1 MQITPPFFAPY
12 RQKKEDFFMSEK
24 KVGKR
29 LLTWVLALV
38 MTLSLLPL
46 NVLAAETDGQPNS
59 FVEKTDGAVN
69 IKKSVSKDGSELT
82 LEAWVTDEMST
93 MQTYVPMDIVL
104 VLDVSGSMDDPTESY
119 DYQKTKE
126 TEWASSDIYW
136 ASETYYAKLDDEYYR
151 VSYKRTH
158 VDGHWDNYQWIPGYD
173 QYWLEANGQPIG
185 KVVSGFWDTSYS
197 GVLYTYSK
205 VTGTQT
211 KLQAMQKA
219 VNSFIDSV
227 AAKKDGDKAV
237 DHKIGIVKFSGEKSD
252 STGNTTYTESG
263 LFYTHTYNHTQ
274 VLEKLTEVTTGAE
287 QLKSSVNSLTAAGC
301 TSADY
306 GMEKAA
312 ELLNKRNGDAAK
324 RPAVVIMFTD
334 GEPNRD
340 SGYDKA
346 VAGAAVKAAK
356 GLKDKGI
363 KVYTIGMFG
372 DANQSDTN
380 NKFNQYMHGV
390 SSNYPNAVND
400 KNSSSGVNLG
410 TRASGN
416 YYFAAA
422 NAGELDK
429 IFQSIGQEVS
439 SLKLDVG
446 TDTVLSDTLS
456 SYFELNAP
464 EGAENSGIT
473 VMMANIAND
482 GNSWENATD
491 ASGVKVAITGG
502 KTIKVTGF
510 DYKANAV
517 TKHTDGTY
525 TGAKLIITIPIKP
538 NPDAAWEAGTKNYP
552 TNETTGDKQAGLIYK
567 DETGR
572 EAKTLLDE
580 SPTVQQT
587 AYTVEFKT
595 DGNGTLS
602 GTTTYTVLAGTKWD
616 DKITAPPTPQ
626 AKNDDFTFDQW
637 SPALPTD
644 NPSID
649 SNLIYTATFK
659 SAKASYK
666 VEHYLQNL
674 DNDEYTLKDT
684 EANLSGT
691 IDTQVTAEPKTTYT
705 GFTYSDEASTDT
717 KSGIV
722 MEDGELTLKL
732 YYTRNTHQVIYK
744 ITGSYFANEAY
755 AKQENIKY
763 GAPLTLISDDMA
775 QSGYEWRG
783 WSSLPETMPDEDVTV
798 TGSYT
803 AADGTDYTV
812 EHYLEN
818 LNGGFTLEETES
830 LKAKTDEAVTATE
843 KSYTGFTFD
852 KTVEGTVQSGT
863 VDAGGSLVLKLY
875 YTRNSYKVTYSYDGT
890 APDDA
895 TPSLPEEASFKYGAS
910 VTVADLPTSETHDFN
925 GWNTSDAEISSNQFT
940 MPAKDVALTGHWTTK
955 EIEPTTVTVNFKIV
969 GGTWNDDDTIP
980 KSVEVTLTNG
990 EGSLANVTIP
1000 TGKPDDKHEG
1010 TGTWSN
1016 NAEISGD
1023 PSPDT
1028 VITQNTT
1035 FTLTFDAKETEP
1047 PTPGTIQL
1055 GEFISKN
1062 FESRYGAST
1071 EETFR
1076 AYATVTPY
1084 FVNASEQPAEPEQS
1098 TAPEQPGQSEQQP
1111 ATPSETPEPE
1121 VIEVSDNLTLDDGP
1135 YEYEGSV
1142 TLKAGYSK
1150 QFTFEEISLRA
1161 GTYRVEVYERD
1172 DGKDN
1177 IVYDDTTYSFTLTV
1191 VEKDGGTV
1199 ASASNFKSC
1208 AEDSNE
1214 WISMDSAEKVEF
1226 TNVYTY
1232 RRPHHPRPKPTV
1244 EIEDDDALG
1253 LNTTDHFAYIVGYGN
1268 GEVRPQNNITRAEVA
1283 TIFFR
1288 LLTDDVRDEN
1298 LTKTNRYSDV
1308 TRADWYNTAVSTLSS
1323 MGIITGYPDG
1333 TFRPNAA
1340 ITRAEFAAIAARF
1353 DSNGDKTTA
1362 KFSDIANHWA
1372 KDEISIAYN
1381 NGWINGYP
1389 NGTFGPQR
1397 DITRAETMT
1406 LVNRV
1411 LNRLP
1416 ETEEDLLPNMVTWTD
1431 NADKNAWYYLAVQ
1444 EATNSHYYKFKTNSK
1459 YEKWTELRETR
1470 DWTQLEK

>member
-1 MQITPPFFAPY
+1 
-12 RQKKEDFFMSEK
+12 MSEK

-29 LLTWVLALV
+29 LLTWVLVLV

-46 NVLAAETDGQPNS
+46 NVLAAEVDGQSNS
-59 FVEKTDGAVN
+59 SVEKTDGAVN
-69 IKKSVSKDGSELT
+69 IKKSVSDEGSELT
-82 LEAWVTDEMST
+82 LEAWVTDEKST

-104 VLDVSGSMDDPTESY
+104 VLDVSGSMDEKITSY
-119 DYQKTKE
+119 AYQKTKKDK
-126 TEWASSDIYW
+126 WAPSNIDR
-136 ASETYYAKLDDEYYR
+136 ARETYYAELDGKYYP
-151 VSYKRTH
+151 VSYKHTRVGRYH
-158 VDGHWDNYQWIPGYD
+158 N
-173 QYWLEANGQPIG
+173 QYWLEANGQIIG
-185 KVVSGFWDTSYS
+185 EKVSGYWDTSYH
-197 GVLYTYSK
+197 GVLYTYNET
-205 VTGTQT
+205 TGTQT

-227 AAKKDGDKAV
+227 AGQKDGDDPVA
-237 DHKIGIVKFSGEKSD
+237 HRIGIVKFSGEKSD
-252 STGNTTYTESG
+252 SIGNTTYEEG
-263 LFYTHTYNHTQ
+263 ILFTQTYNHTQ
-274 VLEKLTEVTTGAE
+274 VLKELTDVTTGAG

-306 GMEKAA
+306 GMEKATGI
-312 ELLNKRNGDAAK
+312 LNGRKGNDAK

-372 DANQSDTN
+372 DANPSDTN

-482 GNSWENATD
+482 GNSWENATP
-491 ASGVKVAITGG
+491 ASGVDVAITDG

-517 TKHTDGTY
+517 TKRTDGTY
-525 TGAKLIITIPIKP
+525 SGAKLIITIPIKP

-567 DETGR
+567 DEAGR
-572 EAKTLLDE
+572 EAKTLLDK

-587 AYTVEFKT
+587 AYTVTFVAGE
-595 DGNGTLS
+595 NGRLTGETS
-602 GTTTYTVLAGTKWD
+602 YTVLAGTKWK
-616 DKITAPPTPQ
+616 DKITVPNYQ
-626 AKNDDFTFDQW
+626 ANEDFTFDQW
-637 SPALPTD
+637 TPALPTD

-649 SNLIYTATFK
+649 SNLTYTATFK

-674 DNDEYTLKDT
+674 DDEGYKLEDT
-684 EANLSGT
+684 DENLSGT
-691 IDTQVTAEPKTTYT
+691 IGTQVMAAPKTYT
-705 GFTYSDEASTDT
+705 GFTYSDQVSTMT
-717 KSGIV
+717 KSGTV
-722 MEDGELTLKL
+722 TEDGELTLKL
-732 YYTRNTHQVIYK
+732 YYTRNTHNVIYQ
-744 ITGSYFANEAY
+744 ITGSYFANEEY

-775 QSGYEWRG
+775 KSGYEWSG
-783 WSSLPETMPDEDVTV
+783 WSSLPETMPDADVIV

-803 AADGTDYTV
+803 AADDTDYTV

-818 LNGGFTLEETES
+818 LDGSFTLEETEY
-830 LKAKTDEAVTATE
+830 LNAKTDTDVTATE

-852 KTVEGTVQSGT
+852 SSVAGTVQSGK
-863 VDAGGSLVLKLY
+863 VDAEGSLVLKLY
-875 YTRNSYKVTYSYDGT
+875 YTRNSYKVTYSYDGA

-895 TPSLPEEASFKYGAS
+895 TPPLPEEASFEYGAS
-910 VTVADLPTSETHDFN
+910 VTVAALPTSETHNFN
-925 GWNTSDAEISSNQFT
+925 GWNTSDAAISNNQFI
-940 MPAKDVALTGHWTTK
+940 MPAKDVALTGHWTAK

-969 GGTWNDDDTIP
+969 GGTWDDDDTIP
-980 KSVEVTLTNG
+980 KTVEVTLTNG

-1055 GEFISKN
+1055 GDFIYKN

-1071 EETFR
+1071 EETFY

-1084 FVNASEQPAEPEQS
+1084 FVNASEQPTEQPIEPEQS
-1098 TAPEQPGQSEQQP
+1098 DEPEQPAAPEQQP
-1111 ATPSETPEPE
+1111 
-1121 VIEVSDNLTLDDGP
+1121 VIEVSDSLTLDDGLVQC
-1135 YEYEGSV
+1135 EGSV
-1142 TLKAGYSK
+1142 TLKAGYSDSFK
-1150 QFTFEEISLRA
+1150 FEEISLPV
-1161 GTYRVEVYERD
+1161 GTYHVEVYERD
-1172 DGKDN
+1172 DGSNN
-1177 IVYDDTTYSFTLTV
+1177 IVYDDTTYFFTLTV

-1199 ASASNFKSC
+1199 ASASDFVFC
-1208 AEDSNE
+1208 AEDSKE
-1214 WISMDSAEKVEF
+1214 WIPMDSAEKVEF

-1308 TRADWYNTAVSTLSS
+1308 AATSWYNTAVSTLSS

-1381 NGWINGYP
+1381 NGWITGYP
-1389 NGTFGPQR
+1389 DGTFGPQR

-1416 ETEEDLLPNMVTWTD
+1416 ETEDDLLPNMTVWTD
-1431 NADKNAWYYLAVQ
+1431 NANPNAWYYLAVQ

>member
-1 MQITPPFFAPY
+1 
-12 RQKKEDFFMSEK
+12 MSEK

-29 LLTWVLALV
+29 LLTWVLVLV

-46 NVLAAETDGQPNS
+46 NVLAAEVDGQSNS
-59 FVEKTDGAVN
+59 SVEKTDGAVN
-69 IKKSVSKDGSELT
+69 IKKSVSDEGSELT
-82 LEAWVTDEMST
+82 LEAWVTDEKST

-104 VLDVSGSMDDPTESY
+104 VLDVSGSMDEKITSY
-119 DYQKTKE
+119 AYQKTKKDK
-126 TEWASSDIYW
+126 WALSNIDR
-136 ASETYYAKLDDEYYR
+136 ARETYYAELDGKYYP
-151 VSYKRTH
+151 VSYKHTRVGRYH
-158 VDGHWDNYQWIPGYD
+158 N
-173 QYWLEANGQPIG
+173 QYWLEANGQIIG
-185 KVVSGFWDTSYS
+185 EKVSGYWDTSYH
-197 GVLYTYSK
+197 GVLYTYNET
-205 VTGTQT
+205 TGTQT

-227 AAKKDGDKAV
+227 AGQKDGDDPVA
-237 DHKIGIVKFSGEKSD
+237 HRIGIVKFSGKKSD
-252 STGNTTYTESG
+252 SIGNTTYEEG
-263 LFYTHTYNHTQ
+263 ILFTQTYNHTQ
-274 VLEKLTEVTTGAE
+274 VLKELTDVTTGAG

-306 GMEKAA
+306 GMEKATGI
-312 ELLNKRNGDAAK
+312 LNGRKGNDAK

-372 DANQSDTN
+372 DANPSDTN

-473 VMMANIAND
+473 VKKADIASN
-482 GNSWENATD
+482 GQSWKNAIA
-491 ASGVKVAITGG
+491 ASGVDVTITDG
-502 KTIKVTGF
+502 KEINVTGF

-525 TGAKLIITIPIKP
+525 SGAKLIITIPIKP

-552 TNETTGDKQAGLIYK
+552 TNETTNGKQAGLIYK
-567 DETGR
+567 DEAGR
-572 EAKTLLDE
+572 EAKTLLNE

-595 DGNGTLS
+595 DGNGTLN
-602 GTTTYTVLAGTKWD
+602 GTTTYTVLAGTKWND
-616 DKITAPPTPQ
+616 NNITPPEPAP
-626 AKNDDFTFDQW
+626 NSDDFTFDQW
-637 SPALPTD
+637 SPALPTN

-649 SNLIYTATFK
+649 SNLTYTATFK

-674 DNDEYTLKDT
+674 DNDEYTLEDT

-691 IDTQVTAEPKTTYT
+691 IGTQVKAEPKTYT
-705 GFTYSDEASTDT
+705 GFTYSDQVSTMT
-717 KSGIV
+717 KSGTV
-722 MEDGELTLKL
+722 TEDGELTLKL
-732 YYTRNTHQVIYK
+732 YYTRNTHNVIYQ
-744 ITGSYFANEAY
+744 ITGSYFANEEY

-763 GAPLTLISDDMA
+763 GAPLTPINNNMSK
-775 QSGYEWRG
+775 SGYEWSG
-783 WSSLPETMPDEDVTV
+783 WSSLPATMPDDDVTV
-798 TGSYT
+798 TGYYT
-803 AADGTDYTV
+803 AADGTDYQV

-830 LKAKTDEAVTATE
+830 LNAKTDTDVTATE

-852 KTVEGTVQSGT
+852 SSVAGTVQSGK
-863 VDAGGSLVLKLY
+863 VDAEGSLVLKLY
-875 YTRNSYKVTYSYDGT
+875 YTRNSYKVTYSYDGA

-895 TPSLPEEASFKYGAS
+895 TPSLPGEDSFKYGAS
-910 VTVADLPTSETHDFN
+910 VTVADLPTSETHNFN
-925 GWNTSDAEISSNQFT
+925 GWNTSDAEISNNHFT

-955 EIEPTTVTVNFKIV
+955 EIEPTYVTVTVNYYQDDLTGTPIGTETMTAAV
-969 GGTWNDDDTIP
+969 GDTITLNNVNAP
-980 KSVEVTLTNG
+980 TLNAYQPDGYKSGVQQEKPYKVTGDNDVI
-990 EGSLANVTIP
+990 NVLYT
-1000 TGKPDDKHEG
+1000 K
-1010 TGTWSN
+1010 
-1016 NAEISGD
+1016 
-1023 PSPDT
+1023 
-1028 VITQNTT
+1028 
-1035 FTLTFDAKETEP
+1035 L
-1047 PTPGTIQL
+1047 GTIQL
-1055 GEFISKN
+1055 GEFIFKN

-1071 EETFR
+1071 EETFY
-1076 AYATVTPY
+1076 AYATVTPIKKTS
-1084 FVNASEQPAEPEQS
+1084 AESAESEQVEQFEQSAPSSEAPAPEQS
-1098 TAPEQPGQSEQQP
+1098 GELKQSAPSSETPAPEQSGKPEQSGP
-1111 ATPSETPEPE
+1111 SSETPEPE
-1121 VIEVSDNLTLDDGP
+1121 QQPVIEVSGSLTLNDDLVK
-1135 YEYEGSV
+1135 YEGSV
-1142 TLKAGYSK
+1142 TLKAGYSNSK

-1161 GTYRVEVYERD
+1161 GKYYVEVYERD
-1172 DGKDN
+1172 DGNDN
-1177 IVYDDTTYSFTLTV
+1177 VVYDDTTYSFTLTV
-1191 VEKDGGTV
+1191 NEDGTYR
-1199 ASASNFKSC
+1199 ASDFAFC
-1208 AEDSNE
+1208 AEGNGE
-1214 WISMDSAEKVEF
+1214 FVPMKNATKVEF
-1226 TNVYTY
+1226 TNEYTY

-1308 TRADWYNTAVSTLSS
+1308 AATSWYNTAVSTLSS

-1353 DSNGDKTTA
+1353 DNDGDKTAA
-1362 KFSDIANHWA
+1362 KFSDIATHWA

-1381 NGWINGYP
+1381 NGWITGYP

-1411 LNRLP
+1411 LNRQP
-1416 ETEEDLLPNMVTWTD
+1416 ETEDDLLPNMTVWTD
-1431 NADKNAWYYLAVQ
+1431 NANPKAWYYLAVQ

-1470 DWTQLEK
+1470 DWTLLEK

>member
-1 MQITPPFFAPY
+1 
-12 RQKKEDFFMSEK
+12 MSEK

-29 LLTWVLALV
+29 LLTWVLVLV

-46 NVLAAETDGQPNS
+46 NVLAAEVDGQSNS

-69 IKKSVSKDGSELT
+69 IKKSVSDDGSNLT
-82 LEAWVTDEMST
+82 LEAWVTDEKST

-104 VLDVSGSMDDPTESY
+104 VLDVSGSMDEKITSY
-119 DYQKTKE
+119 AYQKTKKDK
-126 TEWASSDIYW
+126 WAPSNIDR
-136 ASETYYAKLDDEYYR
+136 ARETYYAELDGKYYP
-151 VSYKRTH
+151 VSYKHTRVGRYH
-158 VDGHWDNYQWIPGYD
+158 N
-173 QYWLEANGQPIG
+173 QYWLEANGQIIG
-185 KVVSGFWDTSYS
+185 EKVSGYWDTSYH
-197 GVLYTYSK
+197 GVLYTYNET
-205 VTGTQT
+205 TGTQT

-227 AAKKDGDKAV
+227 AGQKDGDDPVA
-237 DHKIGIVKFSGEKSD
+237 HRIGIVKFSGEKSD
-252 STGNTTYTESG
+252 SIGNNTYEEG
-263 LFYTHTYNHTQ
+263 FLFPQMYNYTQ
-274 VLEKLTEVTTGAE
+274 VLKGLTDVTTGAK
-287 QLKSSVNSLTAAGC
+287 QLKNSVNSLKAAGC

-312 ELLNKRNGDAAK
+312 DILKDRKGDDAN

-372 DANQSDTN
+372 DANPSDTN

-473 VMMANIAND
+473 VTKAAIASN
-482 GNSWENATD
+482 GQSWENATA
-491 ASGVKVAITGG
+491 ASDVSVTITGG
-502 KTIKVTGF
+502 KKIDVTGF

-538 NPDAAWEAGTKNYP
+538 NPNAAWEAGTKNYP
-552 TNETTGDKQAGLIYK
+552 TNETTNGKQAGLIYK
-567 DETGR
+567 DEAGR
-572 EAKTLLDE
+572 EAKTLLDK

-587 AYTVEFKT
+587 AYTVTFVAGE
-595 DGNGTLS
+595 NGRLTGETS
-602 GTTTYTVLAGTKWD
+602 YTVLAGTKWK
-616 DKITAPPTPQ
+616 DKITVPNYQ
-626 AKNDDFTFDQW
+626 ANEDFTFDQW
-637 SPALPTD
+637 TPALPTD

-649 SNLIYTATFK
+649 SNLTYTATFK

-674 DNDEYTLKDT
+674 DDEGYKLEDT
-684 EANLSGT
+684 DENLSGT
-691 IDTQVTAEPKTTYT
+691 IGTQVMAAPKTYT
-705 GFTYSDEASTDT
+705 GFTYSDQVSTMT
-717 KSGIV
+717 KSGTV
-722 MEDGELTLKL
+722 TEDGELTLKL
-732 YYTRNTHQVIYK
+732 YYTRNTHNVIYQ
-744 ITGSYFANEAY
+744 ITGSYFANEEY

-775 QSGYEWRG
+775 KSGYEWSG
-783 WSSLPETMPDEDVTV
+783 WSSLPETMPDADVIV

-803 AADGTDYTV
+803 ATDDTDYTV

-818 LNGGFTLEETES
+818 LDGSFTLKETEY
-830 LKAKTDEAVTATE
+830 LNAKTDTDVTATE

-852 KTVEGTVQSGT
+852 SSVAGTVQSGK
-863 VDAGGSLVLKLY
+863 VDAEGSLVLKLY
-875 YTRNSYKVTYSYDGT
+875 YTRNSYKVTYSYDGA

-895 TPSLPEEASFKYGAS
+895 TPPLPEEASFEYGAS
-910 VTVADLPTSETHDFN
+910 VTVAALPTSETHNFN
-925 GWNTSDAEISSNQFT
+925 GWNTSDAAISNNQFI
-940 MPAKDVALTGHWTTK
+940 MPAKDVALTGHWTAK

-969 GGTWNDDDTIP
+969 GGTWDDNTIP
-980 KSVEVTLTNG
+980 TSVEVTLTNG
-990 EGSLANVTIP
+990 KGSLANVTIP
-1000 TGKPDDKHEG
+1000 TGKPDGEHEG

-1055 GEFISKN
+1055 GDFIFKN

-1071 EETFR
+1071 EETFY
-1076 AYATVTPY
+1076 AYATVTPDSS
-1084 FVNASEQPAEPEQS
+1084 VEIQLSDESAELGQPIEPEQPTEPAQPAEPEQP
-1098 TAPEQPGQSEQQP
+1098 AEPAQPAEPEQPAEPKQP
-1111 ATPSETPEPE
+1111 AEPE
-1121 VIEVSDNLTLDDGP
+1121 QPTEQPTEQPDSPTEFRATSIQNNKL
-1135 YEYEGSV
+1135 YEGSV
-1142 TLKAGYSK
+1142 NLKTGESK
-1150 QFTFEEISLRA
+1150 QFTFEGISLPA
-1161 GTYRVEVYERD
+1161 GTYRVEVFERD

-1177 IVYDDTTYSFTLTV
+1177 IVYDDTTYSFILTV
-1191 VEKDGGTV
+1191 NEDGTYRANDFV
-1199 ASASNFKSC
+1199 FC
-1208 AEDSNE
+1208 AEGNGKLVPME
-1214 WISMDSAEKVEF
+1214 NATKVEF
-1226 TNVYTY
+1226 TNEYTY

-1353 DSNGDKTTA
+1353 DNDGDKTAA
-1362 KFSDIANHWA
+1362 KFSDIATHWA

-1381 NGWINGYP
+1381 NGWISGYP
-1389 NGTFGPQR
+1389 NSTFGPQR

-1411 LNRLP
+1411 LNRQP
-1416 ETEEDLLPNMVTWTD
+1416 ETEDDLLPNMTVWTD
-1431 NADKNAWYYLAVQ
+1431 NANPKAWYYLAVQ
-1444 EATNSHYYKFKTNSK
+1444 EATNSHYYEFKTNSQ

>member
-1 MQITPPFFAPY
+1 
-12 RQKKEDFFMSEK
+12 MSEK

-29 LLTWVLALV
+29 LLTWVLVLV

-46 NVLAAETDGQPNS
+46 NVLAAEVDGQPKS
-59 FVEKTDGAVN
+59 SVEKTDGAVN
-69 IKKSVSKDGSELT
+69 IKKSVSEEGSELT
-82 LEAWVTDEMST
+82 LEAWVTDEKST

-104 VLDVSGSMDDPTESY
+104 VLDVSGSMDEKTESY
-119 DYQKTKE
+119 AYQKTEK
-126 TEWASSDIYW
+126 TKWTPSDIRW
-136 ASETYYAKLDDEYYR
+136 ASETFYAKLDGEYYP
-151 VSYKRTH
+151 VSYKHTR
-158 VDGHWDNYQWIPGYD
+158 VDGHWDHYQWIPGYD
-173 QYWLEANGQPIG
+173 QYWLEANGQMIG
-185 KVVSGFWDTSYS
+185 KKVSGFLETFYRGD
-197 GVLYTYSK
+197 LYTYSK

-237 DHKIGIVKFSGEKSD
+237 DHKIGIVKFSGNKSD
-252 STGNTTYTESG
+252 SIGNTTYRKSG
-263 LFYTHTYNHTQ
+263 YTYNHTQ
-274 VLEKLTEVTTGAE
+274 VLKGLTDVTTGAK
-287 QLKSSVNSLTAAGC
+287 QLKSSVDSLKAAGC

-306 GMEKAA
+306 GMEKAT

-334 GEPNRD
+334 GEPTRKSD
-340 SGYDKA
+340 YDKG
-346 VAGAAVKAAK
+346 VAGAAVEAAK

-372 DANQSDTN
+372 EANPSDTSN
-380 NKFNQYMHGV
+380 EFNQYMHGV

-416 YYFAAA
+416 YYFAAT

-446 TDTVLSDTLS
+446 KNTVLSDTLS
-456 SYFELNAP
+456 SYFELKAP

-482 GNSWENATD
+482 GNSWENATP
-491 ASGVKVAITGG
+491 ASDVSVTITDG

-517 TKHTDGTY
+517 TKRTDGTY
-525 TGAKLIITIPIKP
+525 SGAKLIITIPIKP
-538 NPDAAWEAGTKNYP
+538 NPDAAWEADTKNYP

-567 DETGR
+567 DEAGR
-572 EAKTLLDE
+572 EAKTLLDK

-587 AYTVEFKT
+587 AYTVTF
-595 DGNGTLS
+595 
-602 GTTTYTVLAGTKWD
+602 VAG
-616 DKITAPPTPQ
+616 
-626 AKNDDFTFDQW
+626 
-637 SPALPTD
+637 
-644 NPSID
+644 
-649 SNLIYTATFK
+649 
-659 SAKASYK
+659 
-666 VEHYLQNL
+666 
-674 DNDEYTLKDT
+674 
-684 EANLSGT
+684 
-691 IDTQVTAEPKTTYT
+691 
-705 GFTYSDEASTDT
+705 
-717 KSGIV
+717 
-722 MEDGELTLKL
+722 
-732 YYTRNTHQVIYK
+732 
-744 ITGSYFANEAY
+744 
-755 AKQENIKY
+755 EN
-763 GAPLTLISDDMA
+763 
-775 QSGYEWRG
+775 
-783 WSSLPETMPDEDVTV
+783 
-798 TGSYT
+798 
-803 AADGTDYTV
+803 
-812 EHYLEN
+812 
-818 LNGGFTLEETES
+818 
-830 LKAKTDEAVTATE
+830 
-843 KSYTGFTFD
+843 
-852 KTVEGTVQSGT
+852 
-863 VDAGGSLVLKLY
+863 
-875 YTRNSYKVTYSYDGT
+875 
-890 APDDA
+890 
-895 TPSLPEEASFKYGAS
+895 
-910 VTVADLPTSETHDFN
+910 
-925 GWNTSDAEISSNQFT
+925 
-940 MPAKDVALTGHWTTK
+940 
-955 EIEPTTVTVNFKIV
+955 
-969 GGTWNDDDTIP
+969 
-980 KSVEVTLTNG
+980 
-990 EGSLANVTIP
+990 GSLAGETSHTVL
-1000 TGKPDDKHEG
+1000 KG
-1010 TGTWSN
+1010 TAWS
-1016 NAEISGD
+1016 EI
-1023 PSPDT
+1023 T
-1028 VITQNTT
+1028 V
-1035 FTLTFDAKETEP
+1035 
-1047 PTPGTIQL
+1047 PTPSANSGYKFKDWTPEFPEAITESKTYTANFETDNGDFGTIQL
-1055 GEFISKN
+1055 GDFIYKN

-1071 EETFR
+1071 EETFY

-1084 FVNASEQPAEPEQS
+1084 FVYAPEQPAEPEQTEQS
-1098 TAPEQPGQSEQQP
+1098 EQVGEPEQSSEPEQPAAPEQPGQSEQQPGQSEQQP
-1111 ATPSETPEPE
+1111 ATPSETPASEQQP
-1121 VIEVSDNLTLDDGP
+1121 VIEVSNSLTLDDGLVK
-1135 YEYEGSV
+1135 YEGSV
-1142 TLKAGYSK
+1142 KLKTGYSNPFK
-1150 QFTFEEISLRA
+1150 FEEISLTE
-1161 GTYRVEVYERD
+1161 GTYRVEVHEHD

-1177 IVYDDTTYSFTLTV
+1177 IVYDDTTYFFILTV
-1191 VEKDGGTV
+1191 DEDGSY
-1199 ASASNFKSC
+1199 SASDFAFC

-1214 WISMDSAEKVEF
+1214 RIPMDSAEKVEF
-1226 TNVYTY
+1226 TNEYTY

-1353 DSNGDKTTA
+1353 DNDGDKTAA
-1362 KFSDIANHWA
+1362 KFSDIATHWA
-1372 KDEISIAYN
+1372 RDEISIAYN

-1411 LNRLP
+1411 LNRQP
-1416 ETEEDLLPNMVTWTD
+1416 ETEDDLLPNMTVWTD
-1431 NADKNAWYYLAVQ
+1431 NANPNAWYYLAVQ

>member
-1 MQITPPFFAPY
+1 
-12 RQKKEDFFMSEK
+12 MSEK

-29 LLTWVLALV
+29 LLTWVLVLV

-46 NVLAAETDGQPNS
+46 NVLAEEADGQPNS

-69 IKKSVSKDGSELT
+69 IKKSVSDDGTNLT

-104 VLDVSGSMDDPTESY
+104 VLDVSGSMDDKIESY
-119 DYQKTKE
+119 AYQKANKTN
-126 TEWASSDIYW
+126 WAPSDIRW
-136 ASETYYAKLDDEYYR
+136 ASETYYAELGGEYYP
-151 VSYKRTH
+151 VSYKHTR
-158 VDGHWDNYQWIPGYD
+158 VDGHWDNYQWIPGYN
-173 QYWLEANGQPIG
+173 QYWLEANNGQTIG
-185 KVVSGFWDTSYS
+185 EVVSGLWDTSYS
-197 GVLYTYSK
+197 GVLYTYNK
-205 VTGTQT
+205 TTGTQT

-227 AAKKDGDKAV
+227 AGQKDGNDPVA
-237 DHKIGIVKFSGEKSD
+237 HKIGIVKFSGEKSD
-252 STGNTTYTESG
+252 SIGNTTYKEG
-263 LFYTHTYNHTQ
+263 ILFTQTYNHTQ
-274 VLEKLTEVTTGAE
+274 VLKELTDVTTGAK
-287 QLKSSVNSLTAAGC
+287 QLKNSVNSLKAAGC

-312 ELLNKRNGDAAK
+312 DILKDRKGDDAN

-372 DANQSDTN
+372 DANPSDTN

-464 EGAENSGIT
+464 EGAENSCIT
-473 VMMANIAND
+473 FTKADIASN
-482 GNSWENATD
+482 GQSWKNATA
-491 ASGVKVAITGG
+491 ASDVKVTITDG

-587 AYTVEFKT
+587 AYTVKFVAGE
-595 DGNGTLS
+595 NGSLTGETS
-602 GTTTYTVLAGTKWD
+602 YTVLAGTKWN
-616 DKITAPPTPQ
+616 DKITVPPTPQ
-626 AKNDDFTFDQW
+626 ANEDFTFDQW
-637 SPALPTD
+637 TPVLPTD

-649 SNLIYTATFK
+649 SDLTYTAKFK
-659 SAKASYK
+659 SAKSSYK
-666 VEHYLQNL
+666 VEHYLEEL
-674 DNDEYTLKDT
+674 DSSFKLKAT
-684 EANLSGT
+684 ETPTAKTNTEVTAMPKPYDGFKWDSSVNGTVQSGT
-691 IDTQVTAEPKTTYT
+691 VT
-705 GFTYSDEASTDT
+705 
-717 KSGIV
+717 
-722 MEDGELTLKL
+722 EDGSLTLKL
-732 YYTRNTHQVIYK
+732 YYTRNSHNVIYQ
-744 ITGSYFANEAY
+744 ITGSYFANEEY

-763 GAPLTLISDDMA
+763 GAPLTPISDNMSK
-775 QSGYEWRG
+775 SGYEWSG
-783 WSSLPETMPDEDVTV
+783 WSSLPETMPDADVIV

-803 AADGTDYTV
+803 AADDTDYTV
-812 EHYLEN
+812 EHHLEN
-818 LNGGFTLEETES
+818 LDGSFTLEETES
-830 LKAKTDEAVTATE
+830 LKAKTDAEVTATA

-852 KTVEGTVQSGT
+852 SSVAGTVQSGK
-863 VDAGGSLVLKLY
+863 VDAEDSLVLKLY

-895 TPSLPEEASFKYGAS
+895 TPSLPGEDSFKYGAS
-910 VTVADLPTSETHDFN
+910 VTVADLPTSETHNFN
-925 GWNTSDAEISSNQFT
+925 GWNTSDAEISNNQFT
-940 MPAKDVALTGHWTTK
+940 MPATDVELTGHWTAK
-955 EIEPTTVTVNFKIV
+955 EIEPTYVTVTVNYYQDDLTGEPIGTETMTAAV
-969 GGTWNDDDTIP
+969 GDTI
-980 KSVEVTLTNG
+980 TLN
-990 EGSLANVTIP
+990 NVTSP
-1000 TGKPDDKHEG
+1000 TLNAHKPDGYKPG
-1010 TGTWSN
+1010 VQVV
-1016 NAEISGD
+1016 D
-1023 PSPDT
+1023 PYK
-1028 VITQNTT
+1028 VIDDENVIKILYTK
-1035 FTLTFDAKETEP
+1035 L
-1047 PTPGTIQL
+1047 GTIQL
-1055 GEFISKN
+1055 GDFIYKN

-1071 EETFR
+1071 EETFY
-1076 AYATVTPY
+1076 AYATVTP
-1084 FVNASEQPAEPEQS
+1084 FNDTSAESAEPEQVEQS
-1098 TAPEQPGQSEQQP
+1098 EQSAPSSEAPAPEQPGQSEQQPGQSEQQP
-1111 ATPSETPEPE
+1111 ATPSETPASEQQP
-1121 VIEVSDNLTLDDGP
+1121 VIEVSESLTLDDDLVQC
-1135 YEYEGSV
+1135 EGSV
-1142 TLKAGYSK
+1142 TLKAGYSNSK

-1161 GTYRVEVYERD
+1161 GKYYVEVYERD
-1172 DGKDN
+1172 DGNDN
-1177 IVYDDTTYSFTLTV
+1177 IVYDDTTYSFTLAV
-1191 VEKDGGTV
+1191 NEDGTY
-1199 ASASNFKSC
+1199 SASGFAFC
-1208 AEDSNE
+1208 AEDSKE
-1214 WISMDSAEKVEF
+1214 WIPMDSAEKVEF
-1226 TNVYTY
+1226 TNEYTY

-1362 KFSDIANHWA
+1362 KFSDIATHWA

-1411 LNRLP
+1411 LNRQP
-1416 ETEEDLLPNMVTWTD
+1416 ETEEDLLPNMTVWTD
-1431 NADKNAWYYLAVQ
+1431 NANPKAWYYLAVQ
-1444 EATNSHYYKFKTNSK
+1444 EATNSHYYEFKTNSQ

-1470 DWTQLEK
+1470 DWTLLEK

>member
-1 MQITPPFFAPY
+1 
-12 RQKKEDFFMSEK
+12 MSEK

-29 LLTWVLALV
+29 LLTWVLVLV

-46 NVLAAETDGQPNS
+46 NVLAAEVDGQSNS
-59 FVEKTDGAVN
+59 SVEKTDGAVN
-69 IKKSVSKDGSELT
+69 IKKSVSDEGSELT
-82 LEAWVTDEMST
+82 LEAWVTDEKST

-104 VLDVSGSMDDPTESY
+104 VLDVSGSMDEKTESY
-119 DYQKTKE
+119 AYQKTEK
-126 TEWASSDIYW
+126 TKWTPSDIRW
-136 ASETYYAKLDDEYYR
+136 ASETFYAKLDGEYYP
-151 VSYKRTH
+151 VSYKHTR
-158 VDGHWDNYQWIPGYD
+158 VDGHWDHYQWIPGYD
-173 QYWLEANGQPIG
+173 QYWLEANGQTIG
-185 KVVSGFWDTSYS
+185 EVVSGLWDTSYS

-205 VTGTQT
+205 QT

-227 AAKKDGDKAV
+227 AAKKDGNKAV
-237 DHKIGIVKFSGEKSD
+237 AHRIGIVKFSGEKSA
-252 STGNTTYTESG
+252 TIGNTTYVDYLG
-263 LFYTHTYNHTQ
+263 RTYNHTQ
-274 VLEKLTEVTTGAE
+274 VLIGLTDVTTGAE
-287 QLKSSVNSLTAAGC
+287 QLKSSVSSLEAAGC

-306 GMEKAA
+306 GMEKAT

-334 GEPNRD
+334 GEPNRS
-340 SGYDKA
+340 SGYNKT

-372 DANQSDTN
+372 EANPSDTS

-400 KNSSSGVNLG
+400 KKFSSGVNLG
-410 TRASGN
+410 ARASGN

-446 TDTVLSDTLS
+446 KDTVLSDTLS

-464 EGAENSGIT
+464 EGAENSNIT
-473 VMMANIAND
+473 VKKAAIAND
-482 GNSWENATD
+482 GKSWENATD
-491 ASGVKVAITGG
+491 ASGVNVAITDG

-517 TKHTDGTY
+517 TKRTDGTY

-538 NPDAAWEAGTKNYP
+538 NPNAAWEAGTKNYP
-552 TNETTGDKQAGLIYK
+552 TNETTNGKQAGLIYK

-572 EAKTLLDE
+572 EAKTLLNE

-595 DGNGTLS
+595 DGNGTLN
-602 GTTTYTVLAGTKWD
+602 GTTTYTVLAGTKWND
-616 DKITAPPTPQ
+616 NKIIAPDYQ
-626 AKNDDFTFDQW
+626 GNEDFTFDQW

-644 NPSID
+644 NPSIN
-649 SNLIYTATFK
+649 SNLTYTATFK
-659 SAKASYK
+659 SSKASYK

-722 MEDGELTLKL
+722 TEDGELTLKL

-744 ITGSYFANEAY
+744 ITGSNFANQEY

-763 GAPLTLISDDMA
+763 GAPLTLISNNMA
-775 QSGYEWRG
+775 KPDYEWSG
-783 WSSLPETMPDEDVTV
+783 WSSLPETMPDADVIV

-803 AADGTDYTV
+803 AADDADYTV

-818 LNGGFTLEETES
+818 LDGSFTLEETEP
-830 LKAKTDEAVTATE
+830 LKAKTDAKVTATA

-852 KTVEGTVQSGT
+852 SSVEGTVQSGT
-863 VDAGGSLVLKLY
+863 VDAEGSLVLKLY
-875 YTRNSYKVTYSYDGT
+875 YTRNSYRVTYSYDGT

-895 TPSLPEEASFKYGAS
+895 TPPLPEEASFKYGAP
-910 VTVADLPTSETHDFN
+910 VTVAALPTSETHNFN
-925 GWNTSDAEISSNQFT
+925 GWNTSDAEISNNHFT

-955 EIEPTTVTVNFKIV
+955 EIEPTYVDVTVNYYQDDLTGTPIGTETMTAAV
-969 GGTWNDDDTIP
+969 GDTITLNNVNAP
-980 KSVEVTLTNG
+980 TLNAYQPDGYKSGVQV
-990 EGSLANVTIP
+990 
-1000 TGKPDDKHEG
+1000 D
-1010 TGTWSN
+1010 
-1016 NAEISGD
+1016 GD
-1023 PSPDT
+1023 GIYT
-1028 VITQNTT
+1028 VIEGENVINVLYTK
-1035 FTLTFDAKETEP
+1035 L
-1047 PTPGTIQL
+1047 GTIQL
-1055 GEFISKN
+1055 GDFIYKN

-1071 EETFR
+1071 EETFY
-1076 AYATVTPY
+1076 AYAMVTPI
-1084 FVNASEQPAEPEQS
+1084 NKTSAESAESEQVEQSEQSGEPEQS
-1098 TAPEQPGQSEQQP
+1098 SEPEQSGELKQSAPSSETPAPEQSGKPEQSGP
-1111 ATPSETPEPE
+1111 SSETPEPE
-1121 VIEVSDNLTLDDGP
+1121 QQPVIEVSGSLTLNDDLVK
-1135 YEYEGSV
+1135 YEGSV
-1142 TLKAGYSK
+1142 TLKAGYSNSK

-1161 GTYRVEVYERD
+1161 GKYYVEVYERD
-1172 DGKDN
+1172 DGNDN
-1177 IVYDDTTYSFTLTV
+1177 VVYDDTTYSFTLTV
-1191 VEKDGGTV
+1191 NEDGTYR
-1199 ASASNFKSC
+1199 ASDFAFC
-1208 AEDSNE
+1208 AEGNGE
-1214 WISMDSAEKVEF
+1214 FVPMKNATKVEF
-1226 TNVYTY
+1226 TNEYTY

-1308 TRADWYNTAVSTLSS
+1308 AATSWYNTAVSTLSS

-1353 DSNGDKTTA
+1353 DNDGDKTAA
-1362 KFSDIANHWA
+1362 KFSDIATHWA

-1381 NGWINGYP
+1381 NGWITGYP

-1411 LNRLP
+1411 LNRQP
-1416 ETEEDLLPNMVTWTD
+1416 ETEDDLLPNMTVWTD
-1431 NADKNAWYYLAVQ
+1431 NANPKAWYYLAVQ

-1470 DWTQLEK
+1470 DWTLLEK

>member
-1 MQITPPFFAPY
+1 
-12 RQKKEDFFMSEK
+12 MSEK

-29 LLTWVLALV
+29 LLTWVLVLV

-46 NVLAAETDGQPNS
+46 NVLAAEADGQSNS
-59 FVEKTDGAVN
+59 SVKKTDGAVN
-69 IKKSVSKDGSELT
+69 IKKSVSEDGSELT
-82 LEAWVTDEMST
+82 LEAWVTDEKST

-104 VLDVSGSMDDPTESY
+104 VLDVSGSMDEKITSY
-119 DYQKTKE
+119 AYQKTKKDK
-126 TEWASSDIYW
+126 WAPSNIDL
-136 ASETYYAKLDDEYYR
+136 ARETYYAELDGKYYP
-151 VSYKRTH
+151 VSYKHTR
-158 VDGHWDNYQWIPGYD
+158 VDRYHN
-173 QYWLEANGQPIG
+173 QYWLEANGQIIG
-185 KVVSGFWDTSYS
+185 EKVSGYWDTSYH
-197 GVLYTYSK
+197 GVLYTYNET
-205 VTGTQT
+205 TGTQT

-227 AAKKDGDKAV
+227 AGQKDGDDPVA
-237 DHKIGIVKFSGEKSD
+237 HRIGIVKFSGEKSD
-252 STGNTTYTESG
+252 SIGNTTYEEG
-263 LFYTHTYNHTQ
+263 ILFTQTYNHTQ
-274 VLEKLTEVTTGAE
+274 VLKELTDVTTGAK
-287 QLKSSVNSLTAAGC
+287 QLKNSVNSLKAAGC

-312 ELLNKRNGDAAK
+312 DILKDRKGDDAN

-482 GNSWENATD
+482 GNSWENATA
-491 ASGVKVAITGG
+491 ASGVDVTIPDG

-705 GFTYSDEASTDT
+705 GFTYSDEASTNT

-863 VDAGGSLVLKLY
+863 VDAEGSLVLKLY

-895 TPSLPEEASFKYGAS
+895 TPSLPEEDSFKYGAP
-910 VTVADLPTSETHDFN
+910 VTVAALPTSETHDFN
-925 GWNTSDAEISSNQFT
+925 GWNTSDAEISNNQFT

-955 EIEPTTVTVNFKIV
+955 EIEPTYVDVTVNYYQDDLTGTPIGTETMTAAV
-969 GGTWNDDDTIP
+969 GDTII
-980 KSVEVTLTNG
+980 LN
-990 EGSLANVTIP
+990 NVTSP
-1000 TGKPDDKHEG
+1000 MLNAHKPDGYKPG
-1010 TGTWSN
+1010 VQVVR
-1016 NAEISGD
+1016 
-1023 PSPDT
+1023 PYK
-1028 VITQNTT
+1028 VIDDENVINILYTK
-1035 FTLTFDAKETEP
+1035 L
-1047 PTPGTIQL
+1047 GTIQL
-1055 GEFISKN
+1055 GEFIYKN

-1071 EETFR
+1071 EETFY
-1076 AYATVTPY
+1076 AYATVTP
-1084 FVNASEQPAEPEQS
+1084 FSVN
-1098 TAPEQPGQSEQQP
+1098 APEQPAAPEQTEQSEQVEQSEQTEQSEQVKQSEQAGQSEQA
-1111 ATPSETPEPE
+1111 ATPSETPASEQQP
-1121 VIEVSDNLTLDDGP
+1121 VIEVSESLTLDDDLVQC
-1135 YEYEGSV
+1135 EGSV
-1142 TLKAGYSK
+1142 TLNAGYSK

-1161 GTYRVEVYERD
+1161 GTYRVEVHERD
-1172 DGKDN
+1172 DGNDN
-1177 IVYDDTTYSFTLTV
+1177 VVYDDTTYSFTLTV
-1191 VEKDGGTV
+1191 NEDGTY
-1199 ASASNFKSC
+1199 SASNFAFC
-1208 AEDSNE
+1208 AEGNGKFVPME
-1214 WISMDSAEKVEF
+1214 NATKVEF
-1226 TNVYTY
+1226 TNEYTY

-1353 DSNGDKTTA
+1353 DHDGDKTAA
-1362 KFSDIANHWA
+1362 KFSDIATHWA

-1381 NGWINGYP
+1381 NGWITGYP
-1389 NGTFGPQR
+1389 DGTFGPQR

-1411 LNRLP
+1411 LNRQP
-1416 ETEEDLLPNMVTWTD
+1416 ETEDDLLPNMTVWTD
-1431 NADKNAWYYLAVQ
+1431 NANPNAWYYLAVQ

-1470 DWTQLEK
+1470 DWTLLEK